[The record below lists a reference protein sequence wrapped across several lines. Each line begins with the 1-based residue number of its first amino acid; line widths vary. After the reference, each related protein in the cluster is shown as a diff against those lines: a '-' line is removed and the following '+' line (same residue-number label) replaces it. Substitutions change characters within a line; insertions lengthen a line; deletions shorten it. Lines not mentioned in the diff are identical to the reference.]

1 MGIMVSLVFFAI
13 GAIFTFAIRAE
24 PSGISLVAVGVIIM
38 LVSVAG
44 FAAAVYRDLW
54 RRRIFEESIE
64 QGTTPP
70 LSPDDDIIMV
80 EPTTPITAPAHEY
93 PNLTEPL

>member
-1 MGIMVSLVFFAI
+1 MGIMVSLVFFAV

-44 FAAAVYRDLW
+44 FAASFYRDLW

-70 LSPDDDIIMV
+70 LSFDDEIMV
-80 EPTTPITAPAHEY
+80 EPTAPIVAPVHEY